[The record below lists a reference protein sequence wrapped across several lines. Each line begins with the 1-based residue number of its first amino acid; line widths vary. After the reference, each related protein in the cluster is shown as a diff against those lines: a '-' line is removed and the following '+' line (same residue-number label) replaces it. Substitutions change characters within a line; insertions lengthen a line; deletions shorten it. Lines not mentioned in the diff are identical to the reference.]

1 MDLVTLIQRSR
12 NFIENLPDDVNVDD
26 MIDQFVLQLELEID
40 DEEMIFSMFPTIR
53 RFKKNML

>member
-26 MIDQFVLQLELEID
+26 MMDQFVLQLELEID
-40 DEEMIFSMFPTIR
+40 DEDMIFSMLPTIR
-53 RFKKNML
+53 RFKKDML